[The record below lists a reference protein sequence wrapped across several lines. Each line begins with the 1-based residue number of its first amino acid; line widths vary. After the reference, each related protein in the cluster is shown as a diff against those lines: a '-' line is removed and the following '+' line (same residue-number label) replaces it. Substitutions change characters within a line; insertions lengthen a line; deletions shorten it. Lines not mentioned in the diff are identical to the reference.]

1 MLAMRTPHQSCS
13 CASIPPALT
22 SPRISILL
30 FPGLRTCTALALVCY
45 GRCCNAWWTPTVHL
59 PSPSGVHPACRAQ
72 ANGAASMGK
81 YKMDANGRSLG
92 HTDSLHEKDYKY

>member
-1 MLAMRTPHQSCS
+1 M
-13 CASIPPALT
+13 
-22 SPRISILL
+22 
-30 FPGLRTCTALALVCY
+30 
-45 GRCCNAWWTPTVHL
+45 HL
-59 PSPSGVHPACRAQ
+59 PSPSKVHPACRAR